1 MFDSYQMDHA
11 KGLMIVDCS
20 DADVDEPD
28 LKDPRCLKAVLR
40 NLSSELR
47 VEGVIL
53 NHHRE
58 KHYGRRTLKALREV
72 ISLSSLH
79 DQLAAQEPLPNFPGL
94 ARKEMQARC
103 GACQFN
109 PASLFARLK
118 ELLLG
123 DLPQIDFADFS
134 AEFAARARELERH
147 RYKGCQ
153 HCTARTASDLSFL
166 LSEVESFAD
175 RILAPGQGRK

>member
-20 DADVDEPD
+20 DADEEPD
-28 LKDPRCLKAVLR
+28 LKDPRCLKAVLG
-40 NLSSELR
+40 NLGNEMR
-47 VEGVIL
+47 VEGIVL

-58 KHYGRRTLKALREV
+58 KHYGRRTLKTLREV
-72 ISLSSLH
+72 ISLSSLL
-79 DQLAAQEPLPNFPGL
+79 DQLAGQEPLPNFPGL
-94 ARKEMQARC
+94 ARKEIQARC
-103 GACQFN
+103 CACQFG
-109 PASLFARLK
+109 PVSLFARLK

-123 DLPQIDFADFS
+123 DLPRIDFPAFS
-134 AEFAARARELERH
+134 VEFAARARELERH

-153 HCTARTASDLSFL
+153 RCTARTVADLSFL
-166 LSEVESFAD
+166 LSEIESFAD